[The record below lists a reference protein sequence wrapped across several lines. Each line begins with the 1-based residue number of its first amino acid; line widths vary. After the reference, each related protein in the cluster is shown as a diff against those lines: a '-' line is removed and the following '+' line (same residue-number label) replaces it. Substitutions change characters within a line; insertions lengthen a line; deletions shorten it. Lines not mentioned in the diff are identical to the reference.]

1 MNLFSEAQ
9 EIISSEASKPLDRQ
23 AHVERFAFLLS
34 AGRNNDETVLA
45 TKDAEE
51 LASFFSKRFLNDN
64 CKFFTTSSLL
74 KFIYHQTIQCTH
86 LPLFPTLIHFSCHL
100 DATTEHIFEFIVY
113 ARQEWERLHC
123 KQ

>member
-51 LASFFSKRFLNDN
+51 LASLFSKRCLNDI
-64 CKFFTTSSLL
+64 CKFFTISSLL
-74 KFIYHQTIQCTH
+74 KFISSDNPSTH

>member
-34 AGRNNDETVLA
+34 AGRNNNDETVLA

-64 CKFFTTSSLL
+64 CK
-74 KFIYHQTIQCTH
+74 
-86 LPLFPTLIHFSCHL
+86 LFH
-100 DATTEHIFEFIVY
+100 HI
-113 ARQEWERLHC
+113 
-123 KQ
+123 

>member
-34 AGRNNDETVLA
+34 AGRNSDETVLA

-64 CKFFTTSSLL
+64 CK
-74 KFIYHQTIQCTH
+74 
-86 LPLFPTLIHFSCHL
+86 LFH
-100 DATTEHIFEFIVY
+100 HI
-113 ARQEWERLHC
+113 
-123 KQ
+123 